1 MRSNSLEQQLA
12 SRPPMEVLVK
22 EGILKGELVMGDDEH
37 VCAWM
42 TDCVSVEDENPFK
55 DD

>member
-1 MRSNSLEQQLA
+1 
-12 SRPPMEVLVK
+12 MEVLVK

-42 TDCVSVEDENPFK
+42 TDCVM
-55 DD
+55 